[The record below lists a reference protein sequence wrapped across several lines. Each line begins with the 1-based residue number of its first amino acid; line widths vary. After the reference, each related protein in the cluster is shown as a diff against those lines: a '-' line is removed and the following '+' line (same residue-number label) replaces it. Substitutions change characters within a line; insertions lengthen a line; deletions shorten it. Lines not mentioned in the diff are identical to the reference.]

1 MLQFFKSILKSP
13 QIIIFL
19 STYLNKVGNN
29 KLKNIVNETLSMF
42 GVLYIEL
49 KIMCLLFNINS
60 IIILL
65 HNVLVIKDSI
75 LNEIYLLTQ
84 IRTPPPLL

>member
-49 KIMCLLFNINS
+49 KIIFLLLFNINS
-60 IIILL
+60 IIILSNNL
-65 HNVLVIKDSI
+65 LVIKDSI
-75 LNEIYLLTQ
+75 LNEIFF
-84 IRTPPPLL
+84 

>member
-13 QIIIFL
+13 QIIILL

-29 KLKNIVNETLSMF
+29 KLKNIVNETSMF

-49 KIMCLLFNINS
+49 KIICLLLFNNNS
-60 IIILL
+60 IIVLL
-65 HNVLVIKDSI
+65 NNVLEIKDSI
-75 LNEIYLLTQ
+75 
-84 IRTPPPLL
+84 

>member
-1 MLQFFKSILKSP
+1 MSAFLQMLQFFKSILKSP

-19 STYLNKVGNN
+19 SIYLNKVGNN

-49 KIMCLLFNINS
+49 KIIVLLLFNINS
-60 IIILL
+60 IIILSN
-65 HNVLVIKDSI
+65 NVLVIKDSI
-75 LNEIYLLTQ
+75 LNEIFFLT
-84 IRTPPPLL
+84 